1 MHIRSG
7 GYLLIERT
15 KRAAYMD
22 QQLIP
27 KIVQSASA
35 CICEQHP
42 TLDVLWGMSEKEK
55 ELYRARL
62 RLNEEEFLE
71 LTEWVEIYQES
82 GELGYPQ
89 TFQTVERAKECRDSF
104 FSHIE
109 LDIIEIGLIES
120 YVSGFLAEGD
130 EGEGPERYG
139 VERFILKGEMKKP
152 TGRLLGY
159 EVLGYENG
167 MFHSYLCNSLEQD
180 FAKQFSF
187 RLNKH
192 GFIPTLEEA
201 ERYCTYGNQDDIET
215 EEVLWLPWAIYTMK
229 A

>member
-7 GYLLIERT
+7 GYLLIERS

-27 KIVQSASA
+27 EFVQSASG

-42 TLDVLWGMSEKEK
+42 TLDVFWGMSEKEK
-55 ELYRARL
+55 ALYRARL
-62 RLNEEEFLE
+62 RLSEEEFLK
-71 LTEWVEIYQES
+71 LTELVEIHQES

-109 LDIIEIGLIES
+109 LDIIEIGLPES
-120 YVSGFLAEGD
+120 HMSDFLEQGD
-130 EGEGPERYG
+130 EGKSPERYG
-139 VERFILKGEMKKP
+139 VECFILKEEIEKP

-180 FAKQFSF
+180 FAKQFTF
-187 RLNKH
+187 RLNEN

-201 ERYCTYGNQDDIET
+201 ERYCSYCNQEDIET
-215 EEVLWLPWAIYTMK
+215 EPVLWLPWAIYGVE
-229 A
+229 